1 MGGGAEGAKKRAII
15 LSPHAPDKQKG
26 EYRMIRI
33 GIVDFDTS
41 HVVAFT
47 QRLNHIGTS
56 EEQYVDGAKVVI
68 GCPGESIMS
77 PERIP
82 GFTKTMQEYGV
93 SLVDKPEEIIGKVDA
108 VSIESVDGSV
118 HYERAKPFL
127 EAGIPMFIDKPFT
140 CSLEDAKKIADL
152 ADKKGVPLFSS
163 SSLRYALEV
172 TALKEQEGEVGKVV
186 GVDAYSPASLH
197 ARNPGLFN
205 YGIHGVETL
214 YALMGPGC
222 QSVSC
227 ASTEG
232 TDVVTGLWKDG
243 RIGTMR
249 GTRQGAHSYGF
260 TAFCEK
266 KVQVSTINA
275 GYIYRELLKRIVKMF
290 ETGEPPID
298 ISETVE
304 IVAFIEAAS
313 LSAQQDGRKINIEG
327 I

>member
-1 MGGGAEGAKKRAII
+1 
-15 LSPHAPDKQKG
+15 
-26 EYRMIRI
+26 MIRI

-47 QRLNHIGTS
+47 QRLNHIGTT
-56 EEQYVDGAKVVI
+56 EEQCVDGAKVVV

-82 GFTKTMQEYGV
+82 EFTKTMQEYGV
-93 SLVDKPEEIIGKVDA
+93 PLVEEPAEIIGKVDA
-108 VSIESVDGSV
+108 VLIEAVDGSV

-140 CSLEDAKKIADL
+140 CSLAGAKKIADL
-152 ADKKGVPLFSS
+152 ADKKGIPLFSS

-172 TALKEQEGEVGKVV
+172 TALKEKGGEVGKVV
-186 GVDAYSPASLH
+186 GADTYSPASQH
-197 ARNPGLFN
+197 PRNPGFFN
-205 YGIHGVETL
+205 YGIHGIETL

-222 QSVSC
+222 QSVRC
-227 ASTEG
+227 VSTEG
-232 TDVVTGLWKDG
+232 TDVVTGLWEDG

-266 KVQVSTINA
+266 SVQVSTINA
-275 GYIYRELLKRIVKMF
+275 AYIYRELLKRIV
-290 ETGEPPID
+290 ETFATGKPPID
-298 ISETVE
+298 ISETIE
-304 IVAFIEAAS
+304 IVAFIEAANS
-313 LSAQQDGRKINIEG
+313 SAQQGGKKVDLAS
-327 I
+327 

>member
-1 MGGGAEGAKKRAII
+1 
-15 LSPHAPDKQKG
+15 
-26 EYRMIRI
+26 MIRI

-47 QRLNHIGTS
+47 QRLNHVGIS
-56 EEQYVDGAKVVI
+56 EEQWVDGAKVVV

-77 PERIP
+77 PETIA
-82 GFTKTMQEYGV
+82 GYTKTMQEYGV

-108 VSIESVDGSV
+108 VLIESVDGSV
-118 HYERAKPFL
+118 HYARAKPFL

-140 CSLEDAKKIADL
+140 CSLEDAKKIAEI
-152 ADKKGVPLFSS
+152 ADKKGMPLFSS

-172 TALKEQEGEVGKVV
+172 TALKEKEGEVGKIV
-186 GVDAYSPASLH
+186 GADTYSPASLH
-197 ARNPGLFN
+197 VRNPGLFN

-222 QSVSC
+222 QSVWC
-227 ASTEG
+227 ISTEG
-232 TDVVTGLWKDG
+232 TDVVTGLWKDD

-260 TAFCEK
+260 TAFGEK
-266 KVQVSTINA
+266 RVQVSTIDA
-275 GYIYRELLKRIVKMF
+275 GYIYRELLKRIVNML
-290 ETGEPPID
+290 ETGKPPID
-298 ISETVE
+298 ISETIE
-304 IVAFIEAAS
+304 IVAFIEAAKS
-313 LSAQQDGRKINIEG
+313 SAEQAGKKITLEG